1 LCESLG
7 TAELIRFALGLSV
20 NVSLNILSCLLDITS
35 NIEGITRG
43 FGDGE
48 TEVESDNGWN
58 SAESYSMLDLLIRDS
73 RMGLPI
79 ITRQDLSTESAQIP
93 VHLA

>member
-1 LCESLG
+1 LG
-7 TAELIRFALGLSV
+7 TAELVRFALGLSV
-20 NVSLNILSCLLDITS
+20 HISVNILSCLLDITS

-48 TEVESDNGWN
+48 TEVESNNGWD
-58 SAESYSMLDLLIRDS
+58 SAESYSMLDLLMIRDS

-79 ITRQDLSTESAQIP
+79 ITRHDLSTESAQIP